1 MLKIDYDLAAK
12 KGISVEN
19 SMNTL
24 QTLLGSLYATNF
36 IRYGQMYKVMV
47 QSDAFARQRPE
58 DVLNLYVKT
67 EEGEMVPYS
76 SFMTMERVYGPEQIT
91 RYNMF
96 TSAMIT
102 GQAAPGF
109 SSGQAIEAVERIS
122 AELPQGYAIEWSG
135 MTREQK
141 ISGNQAAYIFLL
153 CLVFVYLLLAAQYE
167 SFLLPMPV
175 LLCLPAGLFGAF
187 LFLKVFGL
195 ENNIYAQVS
204 LVMLIG
210 LLGKN
215 AILIVEYANLKRKQG
230 MDVLTASIEGAVA
243 RLRPIL
249 MTSFAFAAGLIPL
262 MLASGAG
269 AIGNRTIG
277 SAAVGGMVIGT
288 IIGVIVIPG
297 LVVLFSKREKKK
309 KIKQASKVAV
319 VSVILLFLVASCS
332 VPKTAAQKEIS
343 PELGSQTGQVLKD
356 TISIATLPWK
366 EVFTDSQLISLIDS
380 AMLYNMDVRKAI
392 HRIEMAQANFRFRK
406 SALYPSLDAAVEG
419 GLRKYGHY
427 TESGIGNYDSNF
439 SENLTDDEKL
449 PEPFVPDY
457 FVGVRSSWELDLWG
471 KLRNR
476 REAAFLQ
483 LMSESELKRL
493 IETELISS
501 IASAYYELISLDE
514 KVKVYGE
521 NIKLHERALEIIE
534 AQKEAGRADELAVQ
548 QFKSLLSES
557 KANRAHAEQ
566 EILAYEHQ
574 INTLLG
580 RVYQPI
586 ARSSNVIGSEMLFQD
601 LSVGN
606 LDDLLNNRLDIR
618 KAGMDMKADYHE
630 LESSRLAF
638 LPTVAISPHLG
649 LQSFSLVKLFS
660 LDKSV
665 TYGLFGG
672 ITMPIFRQRELKS
685 EYERMKASYG
695 ISFLEY
701 EKTVLNAVNEVSLA
715 LTTQDAIENRSV
727 HVKDQVVALE
737 SSIGAAEE
745 LFIAGRVTYLDII
758 TAQKGL
764 IEAQVTDVEINKE
777 KMLNQVVLYKALGG
791 GWQ

>member
-1 MLKIDYDLAAK
+1 
-12 KGISVEN
+12 
-19 SMNTL
+19 
-24 QTLLGSLYATNF
+24 
-36 IRYGQMYKVMV
+36 
-47 QSDAFARQRPE
+47 
-58 DVLNLYVKT
+58 
-67 EEGEMVPYS
+67 
-76 SFMTMERVYGPEQIT
+76 
-91 RYNMF
+91 
-96 TSAMIT
+96 
-102 GQAAPGF
+102 
-109 SSGQAIEAVERIS
+109 
-122 AELPQGYAIEWSG
+122 
-135 MTREQK
+135 
-141 ISGNQAAYIFLL
+141 
-153 CLVFVYLLLAAQYE
+153 
-167 SFLLPMPV
+167 
-175 LLCLPAGLFGAF
+175 
-187 LFLKVFGL
+187 
-195 ENNIYAQVS
+195 
-204 LVMLIG
+204 
-210 LLGKN
+210 
-215 AILIVEYANLKRKQG
+215 
-230 MDVLTASIEGAVA
+230 
-243 RLRPIL
+243 
-249 MTSFAFAAGLIPL
+249 
-262 MLASGAG
+262 
-269 AIGNRTIG
+269 
-277 SAAVGGMVIGT
+277 
-288 IIGVIVIPG
+288 
-297 LVVLFSKREKKK
+297 
-309 KIKQASKVAV
+309 
-319 VSVILLFLVASCS
+319 
-332 VPKTAAQKEIS
+332 
-343 PELGSQTGQVLKD
+343 
-356 TISIATLPWK
+356 
-366 EVFTDSQLISLIDS
+366 
-380 AMLYNMDVRKAI
+380 
-392 HRIEMAQANFRFRK
+392 
-406 SALYPSLDAAVEG
+406 
-419 GLRKYGHY
+419 
-427 TESGIGNYDSNF
+427 
-439 SENLTDDEKL
+439 
-449 PEPFVPDY
+449 
-457 FVGVRSSWELDLWG
+457 
-471 KLRNR
+471 
-476 REAAFLQ
+476 
-483 LMSESELKRL
+483 
-493 IETELISS
+493 
-501 IASAYYELISLDE
+501 LISLDE